1 MKTISTLVIALLVF
15 GFFILALPEKGYSGV
30 NPLGC
35 CVDNNL
41 CVGCEIDCST
51 SKSFCTSKDG
61 AFEEGGVCV
70 NPGGGEICGGFLGNP
85 MGCCVTEQGNC
96 IDDQT
101 FNQCNI
107 AEGEI
112 WLSERSCFEVPECA
126 APAVVS
132 AVPTLTQWSLI
143 AVAVVLGVISFI
155 VIRRKKASS

>member
-1 MKTISTLVIALLVF
+1 MKSVSTFVIAFLII
-15 GFFILALPEKGYSGV
+15 GFFFLALPEKGYSQ
-30 NPLGC
+30 LGC

-51 SKSFCTSKDG
+51 SEPFCTSKGG

-70 NPGGGEICGGFLGNP
+70 NPGGGEICGGFLENP
-85 MGCCVTEQGNC
+85 TGCCVTEQGNC
-96 IDDQT
+96 FDDET

-107 AEGEI
+107 NIAGGEI
-112 WLSERSCFEVPECA
+112 WLPGRSCFEVPECA